1 MKGNVLARILLIS
14 TYEMGRQPFG
24 LASPAAW
31 LARDGHIVRCVDT
44 AIEQLPAQAL
54 AEADL
59 IGFHLPMH
67 TATRMAAPLIGL
79 ARRAS
84 PAAQIVC
91 YGLYAPLNAAYL
103 KGLGADFVL
112 GGEFEAD
119 LLRIAN
125 GREPELGLPKLAFV
139 TPERQG
145 LAPLE
150 RYAHLMVNGESRMV
164 GYTEATR
171 GCKHKCRHCP
181 VVPVY
186 DGAFRVV
193 PVDVVLADVR
203 QQVEKGAQHITFG
216 DPDFWN
222 GPAHARRI
230 VEAMHAEFPGLTYD
244 VTIKIEHLLKHTRE
258 LEAIRR
264 TGCLFITSA
273 VESLDDHVLALLEK
287 GHTRADFVEAAHRLR
302 EEGLVL
308 APTFIAF
315 TPWTTRE
322 SYGELLETLRELD
335 LVANTSPVQ
344 LALRLLIPAGSRL
357 LELDEIRAVL
367 ESGFDAAA
375 LLHRWRHPDSAIDE
389 LAREAMAL
397 VAREQKAKRSRT
409 EIFAKLWE
417 LTFYRAPVGLTDRT
431 SIPYLNEPWYC

>member
-1 MKGNVLARILLIS
+1 MARILLVA

-31 LARDGHIVRCVDT
+31 LSRGGHTVRCLDT
-44 AIEQLPAQAL
+44 AVEPLAASAV

-79 ARRAS
+79 ARRAN
-84 PAAQIVC
+84 PTARIVC
-91 YGLYAPLNAAYL
+91 YGLYAPLNEPYL
-103 KGLGADFVL
+103 KELGADFVL
-112 GGEFEAD
+112 GGEFEQD
-119 LLRIAN
+119 LLQIAN
-125 GREPELGLPKLAFV
+125 GQAPTLGLPKLAFV

-145 LAPLE
+145 LAPIE
-150 RYAHLMVNGESRMV
+150 RYARLMVDGESRIV

-193 PVDVVLADVR
+193 PVEVVLADVR
-203 QQVEKGAQHITFG
+203 QQVARGAQHITFG

-230 VEAMHAEFPGLTYD
+230 VEALHGEFPDVTYD
-244 VTIKIEHLLKHTRE
+244 VTIKIEHLLKHMRE
-258 LEAIRR
+258 LEALRR

-273 VESLDDHVLALLEK
+273 VESLDDRVLGLLEK

-322 SYGELLETLRELD
+322 SYGHLLETLRELD

-367 ESGFDAAA
+367 DGGFDAAA
-375 LLHRWRHPDSAIDE
+375 LLHRWRHPDAAMDE

-417 LTFYRAPVGLTDRT
+417 LAFYRAPDGLMDRT
-431 SIPYLNEPWYC
+431 AIPYLNEPWYC